1 MTSIMTLAIEGI
13 HARSN
18 IAIDN
23 HVAWLSA
30 DMTRA
35 LPAGCP
41 HWHRRMRSREQI
53 DSPRAKGKLL
63 GRSISSFSTGQ
74 NRFKRKG

>member
-41 HWHRRMRSREQI
+41 H
-53 DSPRAKGKLL
+53 
-63 GRSISSFSTGQ
+63 
-74 NRFKRKG
+74 